1 MLMFE
6 YETAPFTLRVSNTM
20 VHQNLWATT
29 APPWRLSGPSNAA
42 CGAWQDPHQLPA
54 LASTPRASNGH
65 TFPGEFESSGLSK
78 TIGFLWKSVT
88 LYWPD
93 KYHHQERVSERHIAV
108 LEFLYRI
115 LCSWAWWCTCVSSV
129 LVCVYLIKI
138 YFFEIRS
145 HYLIHAGLGHS
156 PPV

>member
-1 MLMFE
+1 MK
-6 YETAPFTLRVSNTM
+6 
-20 VHQNLWATT
+20 
-29 APPWRLSGPSNAA
+29 
-42 CGAWQDPHQLPA
+42 QLPSHWKWVTQRYTKTCKQQQLLPEDYLGHQTQLVA
-54 LASTPRASNGH
+54 LGKIRISSLHLPQLPGPPMDK
-65 TFPGEFESSGLSK
+65 FPGELEGSGLSK
-78 TIGFLWKSVT
+78 TIGFLWKSMT

-145 HYLIHAGLGHS
+145 HYLIHTGLGHS